1 MCQLKKKNSSSAQYG
16 MTLVELLV
24 AMVVGSIVLF
34 GVFYSWTT
42 INTYVAK
49 SKYKTELESE
59 TNRIGSLVASRIR
72 KSPQI
77 LEWSENRVQMIS
89 PAGADT
95 LDYYFNQND
104 LLLNGQPVQI
114 LVHDAKVKVF
124 ALNNLNEVLS
134 NSDNSLLLDFIF
146 TIEGRES
153 DSATVHYTIQLSQT
167 SKKNEG
173 SGAWG
178 F

>member
-1 MCQLKKKNSSSAQYG
+1 
-16 MTLVELLV
+16 MTIVELLV
-24 AMVVGSIVLF
+24 AMVVGSLVLF

-42 INTYVAK
+42 INGYVAK
-49 SKYKTELESE
+49 SKYKTELENE

-77 LEWSENRVQMIS
+77 LQWSENRVQMVS
-89 PAGADT
+89 PVGADT

-114 LVHDAKVKVF
+114 LVRDAKVKEF
-124 ALNNLNEVLS
+124 ALKDLNDVLS
-134 NSDNSLLLDFIF
+134 GSENSILLDFKF
-146 TIEGRES
+146 TITGRES
-153 DSATVHYTIQLSQT
+153 DSATIHYTIQLSGAV
-167 SKKNEG
+167 KKNED

-178 F
+178 FN